1 MSNLFDDDNLQPP
14 DQEQEYSDQYVQDQ
28 ILEEDQQP
36 LEAEEHIS
44 DALKRIEQAQLYKTL
59 LTHSL
64 FGPGSA
70 RPDIQAAVEREIREF
85 ATTRLEILVGIKQDV
100 KAVEAIS
107 QFSTDE
113 VNFVKSLF
121 QRAQQ
126 RTSSTPQP
134 NPQINPVAAISQPV
148 STLAR
153 PTVNPVQVNQS
164 QPQPR
169 RQAAP
174 SRKVAKTEAKPAS
187 KRKGNNVGGFSGK
200 DLGQAGNPKALPMPS
215 ATVMAQKA
223 AVEATRNAGSASSML
238 NPGTSAQ
245 SLPGDA
251 LGALSSIFM
260 NKNSNSNE
268 ED

>member
-1 MSNLFDDDNLQPP
+1 MSNLFDDDSLQPP
-14 DQEQEYSDQYVQDQ
+14 DQYSDQDVQDQ

-85 ATTRLEILVGIKQDV
+85 ATTRLEILVGIKPDS
-100 KAVEAIS
+100 KMVEAVS
-107 QFSTDE
+107 QFSPDE
-113 VNFVKSLF
+113 VVFVKSLF

-134 NPQINPVAAISQPV
+134 NPQINPVAAAPQAVPTFS
-148 STLAR
+148 R

-164 QPQPR
+164 QPSRSTAPAR
-169 RQAAP
+169 R
-174 SRKVAKTEAKPAS
+174 VAKPVAKPTG
-187 KRKGNNVGGFSGK
+187 KKKGENVGGFSGK
-200 DLGQAGNPKALPMPS
+200 DLGQVGNPKALPMPS

-223 AVEATRNAGSASSML
+223 AIEASKNASAASSIM
-238 NPGTSAQ
+238 NPGTSAK

-251 LGALSSIFM
+251 LGALTSIFIQ
-260 NKNSNSNE
+260 KNSNSPE